1 MCGISAYYA
10 LTEKGKEQLFHMEA
24 AVEAMNLR
32 GPDGSGVFRHG
43 AVALGHAR
51 LSIIDVSTAASQP
64 FSDETGR
71 WTMVFNGEFFNFQEH
86 REALIQAGQQFRSTS
101 DTEVLLYLYI
111 REKEACLKKIN
122 GFFAFAV
129 YDNVTGELF
138 IARDR
143 YGEKPLLIAQTPDGI
158 AIASEMKSLMAF
170 SWPRTI
176 DAAAARQYFHLNYIP
191 GPESI
196 FAAVKKLSPGAWM
209 RIQGNSIEQK
219 EWYHF
224 PSAPAVSAS
233 TPSYEAAQIELIRL
247 MDAAVER
254 RMISDVPLGAFLSGG
269 IDSSVVVALASRHTQ
284 QLNTFSIGYRDEPLF
299 DETKYARLVADRYK
313 TNHTVFSLSN
323 DDLFQHLHNVL
334 DYIDEPFADSSALA
348 VYILSK
354 ETRKHVTVA
363 LSGDGADELFGGY
376 RKHEGE
382 WKMRRGGLAA
392 SAVTALGPLWNALP
406 KSRNSALG
414 DMFRKL
420 QKFSEGSRLTTSER
434 YWKWCGYSDEA
445 YLKAL
450 WVGDYDAARS
460 AQYKHA
466 HLRSIGSTGDMNEVL
481 QSDMQL
487 VLPGDMLTKVDLMSM
502 ANSLEVRAPFLD
514 VEVVDFAMQLPADYK
529 ISGEGRK
536 RIVQDAFRSMLPEE
550 LYNRPKHGF
559 EVPLLQWFRNE
570 LNSWI
575 FNELLSPQFI
585 KEQGLFSIE
594 AIHQLKKQLH
604 SSAPG
609 DATAKIWALIVFQ
622 SWWKKRMN

>member
-43 AVALGHAR
+43 GVALGHAR

-86 REALIQAGQQFRSTS
+86 REALLQAGQQFRSTS

-170 SWPRTI
+170 DWPRNI

-196 FAAVKKLSPGAWM
+196 FSAVKKLEPGNWM
-209 RIQGNSIEQK
+209 RIQGNTIEQNK
-219 EWYHF
+219 WYHF

-233 TPSYEAAQIELIRL
+233 TPSYETAQKELIRF

-269 IDSSVVVALASRHTQ
+269 IDSSVV
-284 QLNTFSIGYRDEPLF
+284 
-299 DETKYARLVADRYK
+299 
-313 TNHTVFSLSN
+313 
-323 DDLFQHLHNVL
+323 
-334 DYIDEPFADSSALA
+334 
-348 VYILSK
+348 
-354 ETRKHVTVA
+354 
-363 LSGDGADELFGGY
+363 
-376 RKHEGE
+376 
-382 WKMRRGGLAA
+382 
-392 SAVTALGPLWNALP
+392 
-406 KSRNSALG
+406 
-414 DMFRKL
+414 
-420 QKFSEGSRLTTSER
+420 
-434 YWKWCGYSDEA
+434 
-445 YLKAL
+445 
-450 WVGDYDAARS
+450 
-460 AQYKHA
+460 
-466 HLRSIGSTGDMNEVL
+466 
-481 QSDMQL
+481 
-487 VLPGDMLTKVDLMSM
+487 
-502 ANSLEVRAPFLD
+502 
-514 VEVVDFAMQLPADYK
+514 
-529 ISGEGRK
+529 
-536 RIVQDAFRSMLPEE
+536 
-550 LYNRPKHGF
+550 
-559 EVPLLQWFRNE
+559 
-570 LNSWI
+570 
-575 FNELLSPQFI
+575 
-585 KEQGLFSIE
+585 
-594 AIHQLKKQLH
+594 
-604 SSAPG
+604 
-609 DATAKIWALIVFQ
+609 
-622 SWWKKRMN
+622 